1 MKFPTLLPLLL
12 YLAAPSI
19 AQEFGNPSLEFLYT
33 VNATLGD
40 RWPIGDM
47 GFGNRVVIPITGGTF
62 KGPKLSGTVTNL
74 GADWGVTD
82 TKGVFFP
89 DTRYN
94 LRTDDGADIY
104 IQTSGPTQPDG
115 RTLLRG
121 KFETGDERYYWLNYV
136 MAMGVLSRPTGEN
149 TGNYVIIDMWHMLLP
164 DAEPPKG
171 KQATGQAEEE
181 H

>member
-1 MKFPTLLPLLL
+1 MKKTSTLLPLL
-12 YLAAPSI
+12 ASI
-19 AQEFGNPSLEFLYT
+19 SPALSQQFGLPTLDFLYT
-33 VNATLGD
+33 VNATLGE

-47 GFGNRVVIPITGGTF
+47 GFGTRVVIPITGGTF
-62 KGPKLSGTVTNL
+62 KGPKLEGTVQNL

-94 LRTDDGADIY
+94 LRTHDGADIY
-104 IQTSGPTQPDG
+104 IQTSGPTQEDG

-136 MAMGVLSRPTGEN
+136 MAVGVLSRPTGADV
-149 TGNYVIIDMWHMLLP
+149 GKYVTIDMWQVLLP
-164 DAEPPKG
+164 QAQPPKCSRG
-171 KQATGQAEEE
+171 VEAAHE

>member
-1 MKFPTLLPLLL
+1 MKASLLPF
-12 YLAAPSI
+12 LAALPLTL
-19 AQEFGNPSLEFLYT
+19 AQEFGTPTLDFLYT
-33 VNATLGD
+33 VNATLGT

-47 GFGNRVVIPITGGTF
+47 GFGTRVVIPITGGTF
-62 KGPKLSGTVTNL
+62 KGPKLSGTVQDL

-94 LRTDDGADIY
+94 LRTADGADIY
-104 IQTSGPTQPDG
+104 IQTSGPTQEDG

-149 TGNYVIIDMWHMLLP
+149 TGNYVTIDMWQVSHGI
-164 DAEPPKG
+164 A
-171 KQATGQAEEE
+171 
-181 H
+181 